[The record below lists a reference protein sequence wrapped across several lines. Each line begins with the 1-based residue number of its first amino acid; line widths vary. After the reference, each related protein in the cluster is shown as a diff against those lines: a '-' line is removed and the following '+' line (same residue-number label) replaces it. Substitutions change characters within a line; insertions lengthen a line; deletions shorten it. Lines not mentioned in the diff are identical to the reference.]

1 MVPRNPIL
9 LLLLLPLLPLSLK
22 AGEGEGNAPS
32 ESTAPATFTEAA
44 PPTQPSTLPERSY
57 ALDQPDTQRH
67 TYTGGFGFVVIS
79 TLLPNIQ
86 PVNDELAQL
95 GYGTFSNAGY
105 ALGGMGLG
113 EFHNFLVGGEGV
125 GLFGDSRDL
134 GRGTHGSWGGWY
146 GNFLLGYA
154 FHPRERLAF
163 YPLLG
168 FGGGSLSFT
177 LVPALS
183 SPSFREI
190 ANNPRQGAVLTSSGM
205 LLSLSL
211 GAHYILSADP
221 QGGWVISL
229 RLGYMYS
236 PIPWEF
242 RVFRA
247 EVKDAPNFRGVS
259 GPFLLVGIGGG
270 GTRIRSSTP

>member
-1 MVPRNPIL
+1 MEARLVLTLLFL
-9 LLLLLPLLPLSLK
+9 LLFPLALR
-22 AGEGEGNAPS
+22 AEGDSAPP
-32 ESTAPATFTEAA
+32 ETTPPANPTEAA
-44 PPTQPSTLPERSY
+44 PPSTSATLPGQSY
-57 ALDQPDTQRH
+57 ALDRPETGAPV
-67 TYTGGFGFVVIS
+67 YTGGFGFFAIS
-79 TLLPNIQ
+79 TLLPNIK
-86 PVNDELAQL
+86 PVNDQLAQL

-105 ALGGMGLG
+105 ALGGLGLA
-113 EFHNFLVGGEGV
+113 EIHNFLVGGEGF
-125 GLFGDSRDL
+125 GLFGDSRNL
-134 GRGTHGSWGGWY
+134 GRGTRGSWGGGY

-154 FHPRERLAF
+154 FHPRERLTF

-168 FGGGSLSFT
+168 FGGGSLSFELMPT
-177 LVPALS
+177 PS
-183 SPSFREI
+183 SQSFPEI
-190 ANNPRQGAVLTSSGM
+190 LNNPRQGAVLTSSGM

-247 EVKDAPNFRGVS
+247 EVKDAPKFRGVS

-270 GTRIRSSTP
+270 GTRVRSSTP